1 MVIMVW
7 LAPETRD
14 PFKEVFKLPARGST
28 VLGGDSQQTD
38 KEKTKNHQRT
48 VHSRVQAAPGGPLL
62 ASGLGALGPPSLCP
76 GLAPGAYAV

>member
-48 VHSRVQAAPGGPLL
+48 ARRMPKLKSQQTCHQPQR
-62 ASGLGALGPPSLCP
+62 
-76 GLAPGAYAV
+76 